1 MRSFLQTHVSR
12 RTVMK
17 GGLAAAVGLA
27 LGEGAMAADATSL
40 PLITKAIPSS
50 GEKLPVVGV
59 GTNAYGVTA
68 AGDIAARREVLQALS
83 EVSGSVVDTA
93 RGYGESEVVIGQL
106 LAELGNRGK
115 LFIATKTPMG
125 GDMSNGAAVLQ
136 DSFNRLRVDRV
147 DLMQVHN
154 FHGLDEL
161 MPVFQDWKKA
171 GKIRYIGI
179 TTSMDAQYPQMKAAM
194 QKYPLDFIQVDY
206 SIGNR
211 TADDEILPMARDKGV
226 AVLVNM
232 PLGGRR
238 GNLLPKVADKQLPD
252 WAAEIDVTSWAQFL
266 LKYIIAHPTVTCV
279 IPGMTKLTHLQD
291 NLLAGRGRL
300 PDAPMR
306 KRMEQHWESL

>member
-1 MRSFLQTHVSR
+1 MRSFLQSHVSR
-12 RTVMK
+12 RSLIK

-27 LGEGAMAADATSL
+27 LGERAMAADATSL
-40 PLITKAIPSS
+40 PLITKSIPSS

-59 GTNAYGVTA
+59 GTNAYGVTTPE
-68 AGDIAARREVLQALS
+68 DIAARREVLEALS

-161 MPVFQDWKKA
+161 MPVFQEWKQA
-171 GKIRYIGI
+171 GKIRYVGV
-179 TTSMDAQYPQMKAAM
+179 TTSMDGQYPQMTAAM

-211 TADDEILPMARDKGV
+211 DADDEILPLARDKGM

-238 GNLLPKVADKQLPD
+238 GNLLPKVAGKPLPD
-252 WAAEIDVTSWAQFL
+252 WASEIDVTSWAQYL
-266 LKYIIAHPTVTCV
+266 LKYIIGHPTVTCV
-279 IPGMTKLTHLQD
+279 IPGMTKLAHLQD
-291 NLLAGRGRL
+291 NLRAGRGRL
-300 PDAPMR
+300 PDAPTR
-306 KRMEQHWESL
+306 KRMEEYWESL

>member
-1 MRSFLQTHVSR
+1 MRSFLQSHVSR
-12 RTVMK
+12 RSLIK

-27 LGEGAMAADATSL
+27 LGERAMAADATSL
-40 PLITKAIPSS
+40 PLITKSIPSS

-59 GTNAYGVTA
+59 GTNAYGVTTPE
-68 AGDIAARREVLQALS
+68 DIAARREVLEALS

-136 DSFNRLRVDRV
+136 DSLNRLRVDRV

-154 FHGLDEL
+154 FHGLHEL
-161 MPVFQDWKKA
+161 MPVFQEWKQA
-171 GKIRYIGI
+171 GKIRYVGI
-179 TTSMDAQYPQMKAAM
+179 TTSMDGQYPQMKAAM

-211 TADDEILPMARDKGV
+211 DAGDEILPLARDKGM

-238 GNLLPKVADKQLPD
+238 GNLFPTVAGKQLPD
-252 WAAEIDVTSWAQFL
+252 WASEIDVTSWAQYL
-266 LKYIIAHPTVTCV
+266 LKYIIGHPTVTCV
-279 IPGMTKLTHLQD
+279 IPGMTKLAHLQD
-291 NLLAGRGRL
+291 NLRAGRGRL
-300 PDAPMR
+300 PDAPTR
-306 KRMEQHWESL
+306 KRMKEYWESL

>member
-1 MRSFLQTHVSR
+1 MRSILQSHISR
-12 RTVMK
+12 RSIMQ
-17 GGLAAAVGLA
+17 GGLTAAVGLA
-27 LGEGAMAADATSL
+27 LGEGAMAADAGSL
-40 PLITKAIPSS
+40 PLITKEIPSS

-68 AGDIAARREVLQALS
+68 PEDIAARREVLKALS
-83 EVSGSVVDTA
+83 EVHGSVVDTA
-93 RGYGESEVVIGQL
+93 RVYGESETVIGQL
-106 LAELGNRGK
+106 LADLGNRGK
-115 LFIATKTPMG
+115 LFIATKTPMS
-125 GDMSNGAAVLQ
+125 GDMANGAAVLQ

-161 MPVFQDWKKA
+161 MPVFQEWKKA
-171 GKIRYIGI
+171 GKIRYIGV
-179 TTSMDAQYPQMKAAM
+179 TTSTDEQYPQMKTAM

-206 SIGNR
+206 SIENR
-211 TADDEILPMARDKGV
+211 TAAAEILPLAQEKGM
-226 AVLVNM
+226 AVLVNV

-238 GNLLPKVADKQLPD
+238 GNLLPKAAGKPLPD
-252 WAAEIDVTSWAQFL
+252 WASEIDVTSWPQFL
-266 LKYIIAHPTVTCV
+266 LKYLIAHSAVTCV

-291 NLLAGRGRL
+291 NLRAGRGRL